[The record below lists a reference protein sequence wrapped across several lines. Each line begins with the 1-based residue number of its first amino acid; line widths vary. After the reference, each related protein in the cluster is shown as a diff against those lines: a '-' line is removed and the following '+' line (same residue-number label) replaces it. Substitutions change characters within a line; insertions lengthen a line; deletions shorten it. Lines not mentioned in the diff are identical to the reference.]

1 MTHFIIWKSIFAIPI
16 MMQIYK
22 QFWWIKNKRGGAGGV
37 TRAAKLSPYQ
47 HGDLSSNPRTRVG
60 TPDMM
65 GSCDLSAV
73 GRGHRVCRLAR
84 SASVPRSRLLR
95 DSVSKKGS
103 SFFFFHEKCYFGSWF
118 EREQAFL
125 VEKAQRREHK
135 TAVHTAARVGN
146 QWASTLVPGRFLLS
160 SLSLG
165 QTN

>member
-22 QFWWIKNKRGGAGGV
+22 QFWWIKNERGGAGGV
-37 TRAAKLSPYQ
+37 TRAAKLSSYE

-60 TPDMM
+60 TPGMM

-84 SASVPRSRLLR
+84 SRLLR

-103 SFFFFHEKCYFGSWF
+103 SFFFPEKCCFGSWF

-135 TAVHTAARVGN
+135 TAVHTAARVSN